1 MAKPPPITIPTEP
14 IGSIPRPV
22 DLIERVSRGES
33 EDPTLRSSLR
43 RMRDSVLE
51 ASEYMPTEHL
61 GIPNDCG
68 FSAFSDD
75 TFTA

>member
-1 MAKPPPITIPTEP
+1 
-14 IGSIPRPV
+14 
-22 DLIERVSRGES
+22 
-33 EDPTLRSSLR
+33 
-43 RMRDSVLE
+43 MRDSVLE